1 MGLLNTVAM
10 VLMVL
15 AAVAVTV
22 LAQDLD
28 APRRGTAAAAAD
40 EGAPALTGPSLFEL
54 VLARLAEAEA
64 AYKADVTHGAAWESL
79 WWAWAQSTPEGVL
92 ASTGLPLYE
101 LTAAEMAAFQA
112 ELSDS
117 RMRLV
122 AVGIN

>member
-1 MGLLNTVAM
+1 MGLLNTIVM

-40 EGAPALTGPSLFEL
+40 EGAPALAVPK
-54 VLARLAEAEA
+54 ARLAEAEA

>member
-1 MGLLNTVAM
+1 MGLLNTIVM

-40 EGAPALTGPSLFEL
+40 EGAPALT
-54 VLARLAEAEA
+54 ARLAEAEA